1 MKRIIFLILLGNTAL
16 VCSVLRA
23 QPNSGH
29 TYTGSLEYS
38 IPLLTAVPPLYV
50 GQPTDVT
57 NAYLWA
63 DELMRTTQWFSIDRW
78 IWNLGYDDTLTY
90 LAEMLYEVSNDN
102 PLSLYQWEV
111 SGNPNSIS
119 QHLSWNY
126 LGHPATEIAELTNQI
141 GGMMPDTG
149 RTGFIIA
156 CDLITDVSV
165 SDTIITSNPTDKI
178 IPYTVFVKSTILDE
192 IKGQKV
198 PLCVG
203 DGMSAGRKNK
213 ISPLSTYVTP
223 WATYAVAA
231 DTGTC
236 LDFEYSPEWQRG
248 IATDA
253 PDPSTPML
261 SDSTDWWIKPGGEYI
276 LFLRLA
282 GVGSD
287 TSNGYFSVQPYWGVF
302 GNNGGVYRVI
312 SGHVVDPNDDFG
324 LGASISGG
332 LTVSEWKTRLR
343 ARIYNILHP

>member
-1 MKRIIFLILLGNTAL
+1 MKRIIFPVLLL
-16 VCSVLRA
+16 SVVFTTSSPRA
-23 QPNSGH
+23 QSGPH
-29 TYTGSLEYS
+29 YTGSLEYS

-50 GQPTDVT
+50 GQPSAVT
-57 NAYLWA
+57 SAYLYA
-63 DELMRTTQWFSIDRW
+63 DELMRTTQSHSIDTW
-78 IWNLGYDDTLTY
+78 IWNLGYDDTLKY
-90 LAEMLYEVSNDN
+90 FAEMLYEVSDDN

-111 SGNPNSIS
+111 SGNPNSIK

-126 LGHPATEIAELTNQI
+126 QGHPASDIDVLTNGI
-141 GGMMPDTG
+141 GGRVPDTG
-149 RTGFIIA
+149 RTGFILA
-156 CDLITDVSV
+156 CDIIADVSV
-165 SDTIITSNPTDKI
+165 SDTIIKFDPTDKI
-178 IPYTVFVKSTILDE
+178 IPNTVFVVSSILDE
-192 IKGQKV
+192 IKGQKI

-203 DGMSAGRKNK
+203 EGMLTGGKGK
-213 ISPLSTYVTP
+213 ITTLSTYATP

-231 DTGTC
+231 DSGSC
-236 LDFEYSPEWQRG
+236 LDFEYSPQWQRG

-253 PDPSTPML
+253 PDPTTPVL
-261 SDSTDWWIKPGGEYI
+261 SDSTNWWIKPGGEYI
-276 LFLRLA
+276 MFLRLA

-324 LGASISGG
+324 LGASVSGG

>member
-1 MKRIIFLILLGNTAL
+1 MHRIILSALLLSILFA
-16 VCSVLRA
+16 VSMARA
-23 QPNSGH
+23 QPNSGQ

-38 IPLLTAVPPLYV
+38 IPLLTSVPPLYL
-50 GQPTDVT
+50 GQPSDVT
-57 NAYLWA
+57 SAYLWA
-63 DELMRTTQWFSIDRW
+63 DELMRTTQWFSIDKW
-78 IWNLGYDDTLTY
+78 IWNLGYDDTLKY

-111 SGNPNSIS
+111 SGNPNSIT

-126 LGHPATEIAELTNQI
+126 LGHPSSEIDELTNQI
-141 GGMMPDTG
+141 GGMVPDTG
-149 RTGFIIA
+149 RTGFILA
-156 CDLITDVSV
+156 CDLIADVSV
-165 SDTIITSNPTDKI
+165 SDTFVNFNPADNL
-178 IPYTVFVKSTILDE
+178 IPNTVFVTSSILDE
-192 IKGQKV
+192 IKGQKI

-203 DGMSAGRKNK
+203 YDMHAHGKGK
-213 ISPLSTYVTP
+213 ITPLSSYVTP
-223 WATYAVAA
+223 WATYAMPA
-231 DTGTC
+231 DIGSC

-253 PDPSTPML
+253 PDPTTPVL

-276 LFLRLA
+276 MFLRLA

-302 GNNGGVYRVI
+302 GTNGGVYRVI

-324 LGASISGG
+324 LGASGG